1 MSDAAPRPRKIAPEP
16 DWELVYKRN
25 PVERIKRDKA
35 PLGIRD
41 ELPALIALGY
51 EAVPEEDI
59 VRLQWWGLYHDK
71 PKIGRFMLRVK
82 LPAGEVTPAQ
92 LRAIGEVSVK
102 HGRGDAELA
111 TRQNVQLHWLELAAL
126 PDVFAHLDAAGLN
139 SAGGCG
145 DTVRNITGCPVGGLG
160 HGELFDASDVVREA
174 AEFFYGNPDYADL
187 PRKHKITISAC
198 AHQCNA
204 PEINCIALIGQIK
217 DGREGFSVSVGGGL
231 SSVPRIARDM
241 GVFIPKEDAIP
252 VLAAILDAWK
262 TDLRYRVSRVKAR
275 LKFMIDDI
283 GPEGMRER
291 VEALLG
297 RQLEDF
303 TPPPAPRPIDHM
315 GITPQSQPG
324 LTTIGVPVH
333 LGLISG
339 QQIMQIADLAESIGA
354 DVRLTRQ
361 QNFLLVN
368 VPAEKVDDTIARVE
382 EIGFSL
388 RVNKLR
394 ANGIA
399 CTGEPHCNFSVAE
412 TKGRLGPLIDRLEVR
427 FGDTIGD
434 LRLQLDGCPHACAQ
448 HWIADLGFQGTTA
461 RDDQGGRRKAYDI
474 FVRGGLGADAAI
486 GRPLFRRILSEE
498 LDAPVEGLIQGWL
511 DGRQGPD
518 ESFKAFCDRLSDDEL
533 GVLAGVEPA
542 RSRRGDDDE

>member
-1 MSDAAPRPRKIAPEP
+1 MATESRKRPPAPEP

-25 PVERIKRDKA
+25 PVERIKRDKS
-35 PLGIRD
+35 PLGIRE

-51 EAVPEEDI
+51 ESVPEEDI

-71 PKIGRFMLRVK
+71 PKIGRFMLRIK
-82 LPAGEVTPAQ
+82 LPAGEVSPSQ
-92 LRAIGEVSVK
+92 LRAIGEVSEK

-111 TRQNVQLHWLELAAL
+111 TRQNVQLHWLELASL
-126 PDVFAHLDAAGLN
+126 PDVFADLDAADLN
-139 SAGGCG
+139 TAGGCG
-145 DTVRNITGCPVGGLG
+145 DTVRNITGCPVAGLG
-160 HGELFDASDVVREA
+160 HGELFDASDVVRQA
-174 AEFFYGNPDYADL
+174 AGFFYGNPDYVDL

-204 PEINCIALIGQIK
+204 PEINCIALIGQIV

-231 SSVPRIARDM
+231 SSVPRLARDM
-241 GVFIPKEDAIP
+241 GVFVPKDEAVE

-291 VEALLG
+291 VEKLLG
-297 RQLEDF
+297 RTLEAF

-339 QQIMQIADLAESIGA
+339 RQLQQVADLADSLGA
-354 DVRLTRQ
+354 GLRITRQ
-361 QNFLLVN
+361 QNFLLVD
-368 VPAEKVDDTIARVE
+368 VPAERVEHTIARVE

-412 TKGRLGPLIDRLEVR
+412 TKGRLGPLIDKLEER
-427 FGDTIGD
+427 FGDSIGD

-461 RDDQGGRRKAYDI
+461 RDESGARRQAYDI
-474 FVRGGLGADAAI
+474 FVRGGLGPDAAI
-486 GRPLFRRILSEE
+486 GRPLFRRILSAE
-498 LDAPVEGLIQGWL
+498 LDAPVQGLIQGWL
-511 DGRQGPD
+511 DGRTDG
-518 ESFKAFCDRLSDDEL
+518 ETFKAFCDRKTDDEL

-542 RSRRGDDDE
+542 RSRRDDDE